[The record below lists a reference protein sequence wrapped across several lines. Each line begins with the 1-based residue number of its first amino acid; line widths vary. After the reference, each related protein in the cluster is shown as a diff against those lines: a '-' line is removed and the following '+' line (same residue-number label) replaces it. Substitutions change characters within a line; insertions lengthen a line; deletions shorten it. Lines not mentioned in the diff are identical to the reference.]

1 MDVYKII
8 ADQDKVNE
16 FIDWLP
22 RLEENE
28 MFYTSLFARSKYHD
42 SVSADKQQ
50 LKRFTS
56 NKEWLLS
63 KIIQS
68 QSIFGSYCN
77 KNGTAIPQ
85 EAIAI
90 YITPNPRNME
100 KAAIATAHK
109 LIDLV
114 SSPYSGY
121 NPHQICLNEIQKMK
135 SKTRFVI
142 FDFDIDK
149 DIYDPALNIGYDNKL
164 EELNRLIESIEK
176 IIPEKCMS
184 YIETRGGLHV
194 LVKVD
199 EKPDT
204 YNKMWYNDFKIIKGL
219 DQSGDQMIP
228 IVGTYQGGFVPR
240 FIKI

>member
-42 SVSADKQQ
+42 SVS
-50 LKRFTS
+50 
-56 NKEWLLS
+56 
-63 KIIQS
+63 
-68 QSIFGSYCN
+68 
-77 KNGTAIPQ
+77 
-85 EAIAI
+85 AI

-164 EELNRLIESIEK
+164 EEINRLIESIEK